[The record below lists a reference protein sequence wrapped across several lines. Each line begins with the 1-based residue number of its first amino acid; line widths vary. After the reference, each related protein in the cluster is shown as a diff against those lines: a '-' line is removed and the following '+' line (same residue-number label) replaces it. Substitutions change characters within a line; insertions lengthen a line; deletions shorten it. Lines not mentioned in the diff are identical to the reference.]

1 MGQHA
6 TELGQPA
13 GADEDIHDRAAS
25 TLRAIGA
32 RVRELR
38 MQRGLTLQA
47 VSDLTG
53 LSPSLMSLVERGKTS
68 PSIGTL
74 VAVAHALEVH
84 MADLVPGSND
94 DRESPVVRS
103 AEQPV
108 FSTPEGV
115 TRRVLRDDRVRG
127 VEIAVNEYSPGGRS
141 AERELHHAG
150 YEYGYVLD
158 GSLVIE
164 IEGESHVLVPGDS
177 IAYDSTRSHRIV
189 NESEAP
195 VRTVWVNLDRN

>member
-1 MGQHA
+1 MGQRA
-6 TELGQPA
+6 TELGHA
-13 GADEDIHDRAAS
+13 VGNDEQIQDRAAS

-94 DRESPVVRS
+94 DRESPVVPS
-103 AEQPV
+103 GEQPV

-127 VEIAVNEYSPGGRS
+127 VEIAINEYSPGGRS
-141 AERELHHAG
+141 AERELHHGG

-189 NESEAP
+189 NESGSS
-195 VRTVWVNLDRN
+195 VRALWVNLDRS